1 MQKHVPSEPRR
12 APVRRLDRKPR
23 GTEHRQR
30 QVLRRQAM
38 QDIENLARCFLLPVG
53 GWPSLAAIISA
64 MMPEARASMT
74 T

>member
-1 MQKHVPSEPRR
+1 
-12 APVRRLDRKPR
+12 
-23 GTEHRQR
+23 
-30 QVLRRQAM
+30 M